1 MSLIDSYSEWTL
13 RECPATL
20 PTTSFQFRADSEA
33 PADGGAHVYLSCFT
47 NVQSVEV
54 RGHSEPI
61 MNNGAV
67 QLMEILS
74 QSCRV
79 CVCVRA
85 RANIFLLK
93 NLPCLSAALMVLTQA
108 AELLVHSV

>member
-20 PTTSFQFRADSEA
+20 QTTSFQFRADSEA

-79 CVCVRA
+79 CV
-85 RANIFLLK
+85 LLK